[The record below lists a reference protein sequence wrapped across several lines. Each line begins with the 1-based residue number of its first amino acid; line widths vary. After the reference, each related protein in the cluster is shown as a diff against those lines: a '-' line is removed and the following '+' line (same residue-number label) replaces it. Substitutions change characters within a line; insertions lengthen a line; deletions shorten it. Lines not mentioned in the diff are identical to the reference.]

1 MRKIM
6 IILITLILSISIVFS
21 IINDYKIKNNVNTII
36 LKENNMTIGI
46 NYPTINIKKLDFE
59 IKKQVNTIY
68 DDFIKEYSLDNKHS
82 ELNIDYNFN
91 ITNERYI
98 NIVLEKYISNSK
110 NLTSKLYT
118 YVFDVKQNRFLTLK
132 DLINQE
138 ELKYISSYVQKELLS
153 KYKDSIGIN
162 ELNNILSPEYNNFK
176 LFTFNDQKL
185 VLYFNSPNF
194 KDIVDV
200 EIPIENINLKIPI
213 EMGTSIQNTVK
224 VKKIKNKVIDPNK
237 KMIALTF
244 DDGPSKY
251 TDKIIDLL
259 DKYDAS
265 GTFFVLGNK
274 VEMYKE
280 TLIKMVEQGSEIG
293 NHSYNHK
300 WLIKLNKDDF
310 LNQVNQTQSI
320 LKNTIGYTPTLL
332 RPTYGSVNDE
342 IKNNTTLDIILWNI
356 DTLDWKLKN
365 YKDIVNR
372 VVGKVKD
379 GDIVLMHDIHERTL
393 KALEIIL
400 PKLKEEGYQFV
411 TVSELKKAQELRNY
425 E

>member
-1 MRKIM
+1 M
-6 IILITLILSISIVFS
+6 IWESHT
-21 IINDYKIKNNVNTII
+21 K
-36 LKENNMTIGI
+36 
-46 NYPTINIKKLDFE
+46 
-59 IKKQVNTIY
+59 
-68 DDFIKEYSLDNKHS
+68 
-82 ELNIDYNFN
+82 
-91 ITNERYI
+91 
-98 NIVLEKYISNSK
+98 
-110 NLTSKLYT
+110 
-118 YVFDVKQNRFLTLK
+118 RFA
-132 DLINQE
+132 
-138 ELKYISSYVQKELLS
+138 V
-153 KYKDSIGIN
+153 
-162 ELNNILSPEYNNFK
+162 FK

-185 VLYFNSPNF
+185 VLYFNYPNF

-259 DKYDAS
+259 NKYDAS

-372 VVGKVKD
+372 VVGKVED

-411 TVSELKKAQELRNY
+411 TVSELKKAQELRKY

>member
-1 MRKIM
+1 M
-6 IILITLILSISIVFS
+6 IIFITILLTIGIIFS
-21 IINDYKIKNNVNTII
+21 IFNDYKLKNEVNTII
-36 LKENNMTIGI
+36 LKEKNMTIGI
-46 NYPTINIKKLDFE
+46 NYPTTNIKKLDFK
-59 IKKQVNTIY
+59 IKKQVDSIY
-68 DDFIKEYSLDNKHS
+68 DNFIKEYGINGDNN
-82 ELNIDYNFN
+82 ELNIDYSYN
-91 ITNERYI
+91 ITNNRYI
-98 NIVLEKYISNSK
+98 NIVLEEYISCSNNLNS
-110 NLTSKLYT
+110 NLYT
-118 YVFDVKQNRFLTLK
+118 FVFDIKQNRFLSLQDIIGEK
-132 DLINQE
+132 D
-138 ELKYISSYVQKELLS
+138 LKYISSYIQKQLLKKHKEIIS
-153 KYKDSIGIN
+153 IN
-162 ELNNILSPEYNNFK
+162 ELNNSLSPDLNNFK

-185 VLYFNSPNF
+185 FLYFKFLNF
-194 KDIVDV
+194 KDIIDID
-200 EIPIENINLKIPI
+200 IPLENINLKIPI
-213 EMGTSIQNTVK
+213 EMGTTIQNTIK

-251 TDKIIDLL
+251 TDKIINLL
-259 DKYDAS
+259 NKYDAN

-300 WLIKLNKDDF
+300 WLIKLNKDEF
-310 LNQVNQTQSI
+310 INQVNQTQSI

-342 IKNNTTLDIILWNI
+342 IKNNTTLDIVLWNI

-365 YKDIVNR
+365 YRDIANR
-372 VVGKVKD
+372 VVEKVDD

-400 PKLKEEGYQFV
+400 PKLKEEEYQFV
-411 TVSELKKAQELRNY
+411 TVSELKKAKELRKY

>member
-1 MRKIM
+1 M
-6 IILITLILSISIVFS
+6 IFFITLFLSISIIFS
-21 IINDYKIKNNVNTII
+21 IINDYKIKNEVNTII
-36 LKENNMTIGI
+36 LKENNLAIGI
-46 NYPTINIKKLDFE
+46 NYPTTNIKKLDLE
-59 IKKQVNTIY
+59 IKKQVDSIY
-68 DDFIKEYSLDNKHS
+68 DDFIKEYGLDNNNS
-82 ELNIDYNFN
+82 ELNIDYSYN

-98 NIVLEKYISNSK
+98 NIVLEKYISNYNK
-110 NLTSKLYT
+110 LISKLYT
-118 YVFDVKQNRFLTLK
+118 YVFDIKQNRFLKLQ
-132 DLINQE
+132 DLINE
-138 ELKYISSYVQKELLS
+138 KDLKYISSYVQKELLS

-162 ELNNILSPEYNNFK
+162 ELNNILSPDYKNYN

-185 VLYFNSPNF
+185 YLYFDFTSF

-200 EIPIENINLKIPI
+200 EIPLENINLIIPI
-213 EMGTSIQNTVK
+213 EMGTTVQNTVK

-259 DKYDAS
+259 NKYDAS

-300 WLIKLNKDDF
+300 WLIKLNKNDF
-310 LNQVNQTQSI
+310 INQVNQTQSI
-320 LKNTIGYTPTLL
+320 LKSTIGYTPTLL

-342 IKNNTTLDIILWNI
+342 IKNNTTLDIVLWNI

-365 YKDIVNR
+365 YKDIANR
-372 VVGKVKD
+372 VIGKVND

-400 PKLKEEGYQFV
+400 PKLKE
-411 TVSELKKAQELRNY
+411 
-425 E
+425 

>member
-6 IILITLILSISIVFS
+6 IFFITLFLSISIIFS
-21 IINDYKIKNNVNTII
+21 IINDYKIKNEVNTII
-36 LKENNMTIGI
+36 LKENNLAIGI
-46 NYPTINIKKLDFE
+46 NYPTTNIKKLDLE
-59 IKKQVNTIY
+59 IKKQVDSIY
-68 DDFIKEYSLDNKHS
+68 DDFIKEYGLDNNNS
-82 ELNIDYNFN
+82 ELNIDYSYN

-98 NIVLEKYISNSK
+98 NIVLEKYISNSNK
-110 NLTSKLYT
+110 LISKLYT

-132 DLINQE
+132 DLINE
-138 ELKYISSYVQKELLS
+138 KDLKYISSYVQKELLS

-162 ELNNILSPEYNNFK
+162 ELNNILSPDYKNYN

-185 VLYFNSPNF
+185 YLYFDFTSF

-200 EIPIENINLKIPI
+200 EIPLENINLKIPI
-213 EMGTSIQNTVK
+213 EMGTTVQNTVK
-224 VKKIKNKVIDPNK
+224 VKKVKNKVIDPNK

-259 DKYDAS
+259 NKYDAS
-265 GTFFVLGNK
+265 GTFFILGNK

-300 WLIKLNKDDF
+300 WLIKLNKNDF
-310 LNQVNQTQSI
+310 INQVNQTQSI
-320 LKNTIGYTPTLL
+320 LKSTIGYTPTLL

-342 IKNNTTLDIILWNI
+342 IKNNTTLDIVLWNI

-365 YKDIVNR
+365 YKDIANR
-372 VVGKVKD
+372 VIGKVDD
-379 GDIVLMHDIHERTL
+379 GDIVLMHDIHEKTL

-400 PKLKEEGYQFV
+400 PKLKEEKYQFV
-411 TVSELKKAQELRNY
+411 TVSELKKAQELRKY

>member
-6 IILITLILSISIVFS
+6 IILITLFLSISIIFS
-21 IINDYKIKNNVNTII
+21 IINDYKIKNEVNTII

-46 NYPTINIKKLDFE
+46 NYPTTNIKKLDLE
-59 IKKQVNTIY
+59 IKKQVDSIY
-68 DDFIKEYSLDNKHS
+68 DDFIKEYGLDNNNS
-82 ELNIDYNFN
+82 ELNIDYSYN

-98 NIVLEKYISNSK
+98 NIVLEKYISNSNK
-110 NLTSKLYT
+110 LISKLYT

-132 DLINQE
+132 DLINE
-138 ELKYISSYVQKELLS
+138 KDLKYISSYVQKELLS

-162 ELNNILSPEYNNFK
+162 ELNNILNPDYKNYN

-185 VLYFNSPNF
+185 YLYFDFTSF

-200 EIPIENINLKIPI
+200 EIPLENINLKIPI
-213 EMGTSIQNTVK
+213 EMGTTVQNTVK
-224 VKKIKNKVIDPNK
+224 VKKVKNKVIDPNK

-259 DKYDAS
+259 NKYDAS

-300 WLIKLNKDDF
+300 WLIKLNKNDF
-310 LNQVNQTQSI
+310 INQVNQTQSI
-320 LKNTIGYTPTLL
+320 LKSTIGYTPTLL

-342 IKNNTTLDIILWNI
+342 IKNNTTLDIVLWNI

-365 YKDIVNR
+365 YKDIANR
-372 VVGKVKD
+372 VIGKVDD
-379 GDIVLMHDIHERTL
+379 GDIVLMHDIHEKTL

-411 TVSELKKAQELRNY
+411 TVSELKKAQELREY

>member
-6 IILITLILSISIVFS
+6 IILITLLLSISIIFS
-21 IINDYKIKNNVNTII
+21 IINDYKIKNEVNTII

-46 NYPTINIKKLDFE
+46 NYPTTNIKKLDLE
-59 IKKQVNTIY
+59 IKKQVDSIY
-68 DDFIKEYSLDNKHS
+68 DDFIKEYGLNTNNS
-82 ELNIDYNFN
+82 ELNIDYTYN

-98 NIVLEKYISNSK
+98 NVVLEKYISNSN
-110 NLTSKLYT
+110 NLISKLYT
-118 YVFDVKQNRFLTLK
+118 YVFDIKQNRFLTLK
-132 DLINQE
+132 DLIDQD
-138 ELKYISSYVQKELLS
+138 ELKYISSYAQKELLA
-153 KYKDSIGIN
+153 KYKDVIGIN
-162 ELNNILSPEYNNFK
+162 ELNNILSPNYNNFE
-176 LFTFNDQKL
+176 LFNFDDQKL
-185 VLYFNSPNF
+185 YLYFNSSNF

-200 EIPIENINLKIPI
+200 EIPLENINLKIPI
-213 EMGTSIQNTVK
+213 EMGTTVQNTVK
-224 VKKIKNKVIDPNK
+224 VKKIKNKAIDPNK

-259 DKYDAS
+259 NKYDAS

-274 VEMYKE
+274 VEMYKD
-280 TLIKMVEQGSEIG
+280 TIVKAIEQGSEIG

-300 WLIKLNKDDF
+300 WLIKLNKTEFIDQI
-310 LNQVNQTQSI
+310 NRTQSI
-320 LKNTIGYTPTLL
+320 LKNTVNYTPTLL

-342 IKNNTTLDIILWNI
+342 IKNNTTLDIVLWNI

-365 YKDIVNR
+365 YKNIANR
-372 VVGKVKD
+372 VIGKVED

-400 PKLKEEGYQFV
+400 PKLKAEGYQLV
-411 TVSELKKAQELRNY
+411 TVSELKKAQELRKY